1 MLLTP
6 LTNKW
11 SINICLHSFIYLLVI
26 NMNENINQ
34 HSYSFG
40 QYSFINCN
48 HRLTMHIRIWQ
59 RSTKSQTWLNDWT
72 ELNWTGMEE
81 EMPKLHFCEKG
92 HYGYKCFV
100 GNKRIILLC
109 LLGCEMKEE
118 KRSERM
124 RNKQDGKRLCNLHA
138 LWDPRNITAKSSLS
152 VWGIVGCKL

>member
-1 MLLTP
+1 
-6 LTNKW
+6 
-11 SINICLHSFIYLLVI
+11 
-26 NMNENINQ
+26 
-34 HSYSFG
+34 
-40 QYSFINCN
+40 
-48 HRLTMHIRIWQ
+48 
-59 RSTKSQTWLNDWT
+59 
-72 ELNWTGMEE
+72 
-81 EMPKLHFCEKG
+81 MPKLHFCEKG

-138 LWDPRNITAKSSLS
+138 LWDPWNITAKSSLS